1 MPLHLG
7 RAGEALMAAGG
18 PRKIAIRE
26 EPTDL
31 ALRAA
36 IEGVSA
42 AFASSLRRFTIVPNQ
57 VSPALIVRHSLV

>member
-1 MPLHLG
+1 
-7 RAGEALMAAGG
+7 MAAGG